1 MAKVLVVDD
10 DPITRR
16 MIIGFLEPGGYGV
29 LEAEN
34 GADALAT
41 LDEEPEVRLVF
52 ADVDIARVDGLALLE
67 IVRRHHP
74 GTLVVL
80 TTAHPSVEGAI
91 TAMKA
96 GAYDY
101 LTKPLSLGWL
111 ERVVQSALGVETTIS
126 ST

>member
-16 MIIGFLEPGGYGV
+16 MIIGFLEQGGYGV